1 MAAVGINYRK
11 IPCRFFLNGKCNHG
25 SNCKYSHDQS
35 NKPSSLC
42 VYYLEGRCMYGD
54 KCRFDHDK
62 ELASTFRVPTTTMKL
77 DDSLSKMTILKREG
91 NKDANDLGN
100 VTSLISCSF
109 KMEDCIG
116 AAEFVPGKPYQGK
129 MPSSY
134 SAAASSGVD
143 VSSEVVYLGN
153 SVAKE
158 SKQLLCPFLLQGNC
172 PKNDQCPYTHG
183 DRCEYCR
190 QPCLHPD
197 QPDLNKEHI
206 KECIAHH
213 EEEMEKAFA
222 YQRSKDVQCGICME
236 VILEKSNVKERK
248 FGVLSDCKHPY
259 CLSCIRKWRSAKH
272 YEKKVVRGCPTCRIP
287 SNFVTPSDYWVEDPE
302 EKKKI
307 IDKYKS
313 VLGNKHCKYF
323 NKGKGSCPFSGNC
336 FYLHEF
342 EDGTKEDP
350 ATAPRRGRN
359 AQGGHMLNT
368 ISLWDFL
375 EERENMLFDWESEDD
390 DLWFLYY
397 DWSDDYYDTSDYD
410 DDFSDYVGLG
420 FSESDDDDD
429 VLFRHLSTVA
439 ASSSSTGTAKEIPKA
454 SSNGSSAKEVYKVV
468 VDECEDDFGDDEDGL
483 V

>member
-1 MAAVGINYRK
+1 MATAVGINYRK

-25 SNCKYSHDQS
+25 SNCKYSHDTS
-35 NKPSSLC
+35 NKPSTVC
-42 VYYLEGRCMYGD
+42 VYFLEGRCMYGD
-54 KCRFDHDK
+54 KCRFDHDI
-62 ELASTFRVPTTTMKL
+62 ELASTFHMPPSTSKL
-77 DDSLSKMTILKREG
+77 DDKSSKMTILSKKGEG
-91 NKDANDLGN
+91 SSTKEAEN
-100 VTSLISCSF
+100 VSSLFSSM
-109 KMEDCIG
+109 KMEDYIG
-116 AAEFVPGKPYQGK
+116 AAEFVPGMPYQGNV
-129 MPSSY
+129 PPSY

-143 VSSEVVYLGN
+143 VNSKVVYLDK
-153 SVAKE
+153 SVAIKE
-158 SKQLLCPFLLQGNC
+158 FKQLLCPFLLQGYC
-172 PKNDQCPYTHG
+172 PDNDMCPYTHG
-183 DRCEYCR
+183 DLCEYCR

-206 KECIAHH
+206 KDCIAGH

-222 YQRSKDVQCGICME
+222 FQRSKDVVCGICME
-236 VILEKSNVKERK
+236 IILEKTNAKERK
-248 FGVLSDCKHPY
+248 FGILSDCKHPY

-272 YEKKVVRGCPTCRIP
+272 YEKKVVRGCPTCRIS

-336 FYLHEF
+336 FYLHEY
-342 EDGTKEDP
+342 EDGRKEDP
-350 ATAPRRGRN
+350 ATAARRGRN
-359 AQGGHMLNT
+359 NHGSRVLDT

-397 DWSDDYYDTSDYD
+397 GWSDDYYDTSDYD
-410 DDFSDYVGLG
+410 DDFSDYVGIG
-420 FSESDDDDD
+420 FSESDDDEDNDD
-429 VLFRHLSTVA
+429 ALFQQFTNATAAALIASTVA
-439 ASSSSTGTAKEIPKA
+439 NDKSSTAA
-454 SSNGSSAKEVYKVV
+454 QQVDDGS
-468 VDECEDDFGDDEDGL
+468 FGDDEDGL